1 MDDITAERAPKAS
14 PRIAADETARRRE
27 ALRHADAD
35 SRIEGL
41 FRSPESQP
49 IFEAYVRG
57 EIELEDILP
66 RVKALHKQV

>member
-1 MDDITAERAPKAS
+1 MDDITAAPAPKAK
-14 PRIAADETARRRE
+14 PRITADEMARRRE

-41 FRSPESQP
+41 FRSPESQS

-57 EIELEDILP
+57 EIELQDILP
-66 RVKALHKQV
+66 RVKALHNQV